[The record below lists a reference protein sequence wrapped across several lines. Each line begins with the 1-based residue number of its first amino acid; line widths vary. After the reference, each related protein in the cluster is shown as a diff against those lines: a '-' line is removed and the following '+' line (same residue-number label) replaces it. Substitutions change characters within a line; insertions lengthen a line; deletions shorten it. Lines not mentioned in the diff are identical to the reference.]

1 MSRHLISHLIRSSCV
16 TRNACRLLLRCLPP
30 TVLWYVPVV
39 LYSVH
44 PMNSPTC
51 SKYIPTCNYK
61 VFRSSIRLTS
71 ALFQCLSRILPIF
84 SSLPPSTPTQLA
96 DLHRMSGAD
105 CRAASPPLSPPRPY
119 TAQMRLE
126 FIQQPQ
132 VAPHRRRLEAALLN
146 RHYVSSAAHLHLAIE
161 TSMDSHAL
169 LVPSIFILPET
180 NSMPEHG

>member
-1 MSRHLISHLIRSSCV
+1 MLAGCCCDAYLLRSSGMY
-16 TRNACRLLLRCLPP
+16 RYL
-30 TVLWYVPVV
+30 V

-44 PMNSPTC
+44 TMNSPTC

-71 ALFQCLSRILPIF
+71 ALFLCLSRILPIF